1 MNTVNRYVHLY
12 CIVYYILYMDM
23 GMYIHV
29 HVHSR
34 TRPLKANPHDTISLA
49 IAFQFAHFFFFF
61 ISLIYCL
68 VSYKRNFLYLSPNTI
83 LCCLCAHNMPEI
95 MYTCIVLSHRNLCT
109 CQMHSYK
116 IEYLLLP
123 NSRRQIII
131 INHFALETLF

>member
-1 MNTVNRYVHLY
+1 MYIY
-12 CIVYYILYMDM
+12 CIVYYILYMDT
-23 GMYIHV
+23 GLYIHV
-29 HVHSR
+29 HMHVHSR
-34 TRPLKANPHDTISLA
+34 TRPLKTNPHDTISLA
-49 IAFQFAHFFFFF
+49 IAFQFAHFFFL
-61 ISLIYCL
+61 SLIYCL
-68 VSYKRNFLYLSPNTI
+68 VCYKCNFSYLSPNTV

-95 MYTCIVLSHRNLCT
+95 MYTCIVLSHGNLCT